1 MQSSHPRS
9 SAQPFLKSVLFLCN
23 LLQLVPLLDAEVMY
37 FCWHKYPLHL
47 KAILPNSALLFSSL
61 LYSFFSLFGLF
72 PYPLLLHSHQNV
84 ASKIRRSMPT
94 LEKGMAN
101 PQKNMSSP
109 FFCITSSSRPCTMEL
124 PPDVT
129 RHHQTSHQTFQKVC
143 NLQCFP
149 TRRFFPENS

>member
-9 SAQPFLKSVLFLCN
+9 SAQPCLKSALFLCN
-23 LLQLVPLLDAEVMY
+23 LLQLVPVLVAEVMY
-37 FCWHKYPLHL
+37 FCCQNILFALRPFYPT
-47 KAILPNSALLFSSL
+47 LLFSSL
-61 LYSFFSLFGLF
+61 LCSLFSLFGLF

-94 LEKGMAN
+94 LEKDMATT
-101 PQKNMSSP
+101 QKHMSSP

-129 RHHQTSHQTFQKVC
+129 RHHQTSHQTFQKLC

-149 TRRFFPENS
+149 TRRFFLEKS

>member
-9 SAQPFLKSVLFLCN
+9 SAQPCLKSALFLCN
-23 LLQLVPLLDAEVMY
+23 LLQLVPLLVAEVMY
-37 FCWHKYPLHL
+37 FCCQKYPLRL

-61 LYSFFSLFGLF
+61 LYSLFSLFGLF

-94 LEKGMAN
+94 LEKDMATT
-101 PQKNMSSP
+101 QKHMSSP

-149 TRRFFPENS
+149 TRRFFLEKS